1 MHWVIDLAK
10 QAECNKRFIAELS
23 RKDAFGVRFELAR
36 GADPELRDK
45 RGVSVLQIA
54 ANEGLLLVVEALL
67 DAGADINAQDPAGDT
82 ALHYAMAAEHQGVID
97 LLVESHADVYR
108 RNQAGQR
115 PVDVGPEA
123 LRQHVIE
130 ASNFKR

>member
-1 MHWVIDLAK
+1 MIDLVK
-10 QAECNKRFIAELS
+10 QEECNKRFIAELS
-23 RKDAFGVRFELAR
+23 RRDAFGVRFELAR
-36 GADPELRDK
+36 GADPNLCDK

-54 ANEGLLLVVEALL
+54 ANEGLLLVVDALL
-67 DAGADINAQDPAGDT
+67 DAGAEIDAQDPAGDT

-97 LLVESHADVYR
+97 LLVQSHADVYL

-115 PVDVGPEA
+115 PVDIGPEA
-123 LRQHVIE
+123 LRLHVIE